1 MAYRYLTK
9 QAERMPELGLIEV
22 QTGSLDPRDTSL
34 ALAIADAAVT
44 RWITLDYILSALS
57 GRNLREQ
64 EPRMQAVLLG
74 GAAQLLF
81 MDRVPAHAVID
92 ESVKWAKQ
100 YIREGAGGMA
110 NAILRKV
117 ALVRGEKTEPG
128 AQWNHQLDSI
138 PLSDG
143 SRLGLVGLE
152 LPPSGIIRL
161 SVVCSIPT
169 QLIQRWEKQFGD
181 PTYQALH
188 TLVRPPTLV
197 YVGHATAPIDDEL
210 LAVHDSPNHRVFTG
224 SRTQLI
230 HLLADRDDLWVQ
242 DAASS
247 RVVDELDLGFKPELI
262 VDMCAGQG
270 TKTRQLCDK
279 YPNAQVIATE
289 VDDARLDTLDRV
301 FGDDPQVKIMHVDDL
316 MRRKDFHAD
325 LILTDVPCS
334 NTGVLA
340 RRREARYRP
349 MKQQVARLIHIQRG
363 IVNNAHAILREG
375 GALVYSTCSLESD
388 ENEQQVERFVTKFGL
403 TVHAQHRADPHG
415 LGGEDPSSYCDG
427 SYAAV
432 LIKPKSSAVDPA

>member
-1 MAYRYLTK
+1 
-9 QAERMPELGLIEV
+9 MPELGLLEV

-34 ALAIADAAVT
+34 ALAIADAVVT
-44 RWITLDYILSALS
+44 RWITLDYILSTLG

-74 GAAQLLF
+74 GAAQLLL

-100 YIREGAGGMA
+100 HIREGAGGMV

-117 ALVRGEKTEPG
+117 ATARGERG

-138 PLSDG
+138 PLNDG
-143 SRLGLVGLE
+143 TSLSLNGIE

-161 SVVCSIPT
+161 SVACSIPT

-181 PTYQALH
+181 PTYQSLH
-188 TLVRPPTLV
+188 TLVRSPTLV
-197 YVGHATAPIDDEL
+197 YVGHAVSPIDDDHL
-210 LAVHDSPNHRVFTG
+210 QPHDSPNHRVFTG

-230 HLLADRDDLWVQ
+230 QLLAENTDLWVQ

-247 RVVDELDLGFKPELI
+247 RVVDELDLVFKPELI

-270 TKTRQLCDK
+270 TKTRQLCAK
-279 YPNAQVIATE
+279 FPNAQIIASE
-289 VDDARLDTLDRV
+289 VDEARLDTLDRV
-301 FGDDPQVKIMHVDDL
+301 FGDDPQVQVMHVDDL
-316 MRRKDFHAD
+316 MRLRDFQAD
-325 LILTDVPCS
+325 MILTDVPCS

-349 MKQQVARLIHIQRG
+349 MKQQIARLVPIQRG
-363 IVNNAHAILREG
+363 IVNNAHRLLREG

-388 ENEQQVERFVTKFGL
+388 ENEQQTERFVNKFGYV
-403 TVHAQHRADPHG
+403 VHAQHRVDPCG
-415 LGGEDPSSYCDG
+415 LAGEDASAYCDG

-432 LIKPKSSAVDPA
+432 LIKPEHQPDDSNP